1 MGEELITR
9 RIRLDQER
17 RAKKEAEFTER
28 SLAKQAEKIRE
39 MRQFNERWSR
49 NWLRQQELLKV
60 KIPLVLD

>member
-1 MGEELITR
+1 MREDLVTR
-9 RIRLDQER
+9 HIRLDQER

-49 NWLRQQELLKV
+49 NWLHQQELLKV
-60 KIPLVLD
+60 KIRLVLD

>member
-28 SLAKQAEKIRE
+28 SLAKQAEKIRQ
-39 MRQFNERWSR
+39 MREFNERWSR
-49 NWLRQQELLKV
+49 NWLRQRELLKV
-60 KIPLVLD
+60 KIPLVFD